1 MVSLNPDDFENI
13 EYLSDCDRAESSCS
27 SLEDD
32 KIVHEEDLKKARMS
46 VKQLRIVWEESK
58 ELEKK
63 NKLQK
68 KVRKKSFLAIDTF
81 DTKNSNYTNEL
92 V

>member
-1 MVSLNPDDFENI
+1 MNPDDFENI

-46 VKQLRIVWEESK
+46 VKQLRIV
-58 ELEKK
+58 
-63 NKLQK
+63 
-68 KVRKKSFLAIDTF
+68 
-81 DTKNSNYTNEL
+81 
-92 V
+92 